1 MALPPAHVKV
11 QCMKRSLL
19 LGWLCLALLLFLFF
33 PSQIRAEQAPVLD
46 TVLVIAPDS
55 KLIDT
60 AAALSYFEDPSG
72 QIKYADIS
80 QHAAEFKPS
89 QGKSL
94 GFGFTKSAYW
104 VKLTYSSPL
113 DLNGHLLEL
122 VNPLMDRIDLYYPR
136 RDGQPGHTH
145 LGRELPFAQRALEH
159 RHFLIPM
166 AEMAP
171 EGTLVF
177 RFQSE
182 SAMQIQLFVH
192 RERDF
197 WAQDQF
203 KLGAQVL
210 FVGILVA
217 MMLYNLLLG
226 FSLWD
231 KTYFYYIFYLVS
243 ASLFLCS
250 LNGLNYQFLW
260 REAVVWNKLSSPVL
274 LALTNLSIVAF
285 AAVFLKLKAY
295 SLRLHQLFQGLIGVS
310 LLGLFGAFVLPYALM
325 GKLLVLFVLI
335 SSIAAIWAGLV
346 IMRKGYHPA
355 KIYLIAWSMMLLG
368 SFLLALSRLGWLPLH
383 FLTQNTAQIGVS
395 LEAIL
400 LSFALADRIKLL
412 QREKELA
419 LFKASVDPLTQLF
432 NRGKMLE
439 LAQAELSQREL
450 SKPSAKQAPLS
461 LVIFD
466 IDFFKKINDTFGHG
480 VGDEVL
486 VKVAWTVKHAL
497 RPQDSA
503 ARWGGEEFVLL
514 LPGSDLQAAQTQAEA
529 LRQMI
534 EALQFEAIGRPVTI
548 SMGVASYENSDSFE
562 SLLEKAD
569 ARLYK
574 AKLAGRNQ
582 VVVS

>member
-1 MALPPAHVKV
+1 
-11 QCMKRSLL
+11 MKRYLL
-19 LGWLCLALLLFLFF
+19 LAWLCWGLLLF
-33 PSQIRAEQAPVLD
+33 PSQARAEQPSVLE
-46 TVLVIAPDS
+46 IAPEHT
-55 KLIDT
+55 LLDT

-72 QIKYADIS
+72 QLKYNDIA
-80 QHAAEFKPS
+80 QYAAEFKPS
-89 QGKSL
+89 KGTSL

-104 VKLTYSSPL
+104 VKLSYRSPL

-122 VNPLMDRIDLYYPR
+122 VNPLMDSIDLYYPR
-136 RDGQPGHTH
+136 RDGLPGHTH

-243 ASLFLCS
+243 AGLFLCS

-260 REAVVWNKLSSPVL
+260 REAVAWNKVSSPVL
-274 LALTNLSIVAF
+274 LALTNLSLVAF

-295 SLRLHQLFQGLIGVS
+295 SLRLHQLFLGLMGVS
-310 LLGLFGAFVLPYALM
+310 LLGLVGAFLLPYALM

-335 SSIAAIWAGLV
+335 SSISSIWAGLV
-346 IMRKGYHPA
+346 ILRKGYHPA

-439 LAQAELSQREL
+439 LVQAE
-450 SKPSAKQAPLS
+450 QAPFS

-497 RPQDSA
+497 RPQDSV

-514 LPGSDLQAAQTQAEA
+514 LPGSDLLAAEAQAEA
-529 LRQMI
+529 LRQKI
-534 EALQFEAIGRPVTI
+534 AALHFESIGRPVTV
-548 SMGVASYENSDSFE
+548 SMGVATYKSNDSFE
-562 SLLEKAD
+562 SLLERAD

-582 VVVS
+582 VVAS